1 MADIDKALPNE
12 VRKEIEIPGEEEIQE
27 QVIEEAEKEQQSPEA
42 VDIQENEDGSVDIN
56 LDPQAATPEGG
67 DEHYA
72 NLAEFLPDDVLGRLG
87 SDLSS
92 KYQDYVSSRK
102 DWEKSY
108 TSGLDLL
115 GFKYD
120 NRSEPFAG
128 ASGATHP
135 VLAEAVTQFQALA
148 YKELLPADGPVRTQ
162 VMGIPTAEKTDQ
174 ASRVKDFMNYQIMDQ
189 MKEYEPEF
197 DSMLFHLPLSGSTFK
212 KVYYDEMEQRA
223 VSKFVPADDLIVPY
237 TATSLDDAEA
247 IIHRVKISENELRK
261 QQVAGFYRDIDI
273 GKPGHTETDVEK
285 KERELEGVSKTSN
298 EDIFTLLEC
307 HVDLDLEGFEDS
319 NPETGELSGIKIPY
333 IVTIE
338 EGSREILS
346 IKRNYEIGDPLK
358 NKIQY
363 FVHFKFLPGLGFY
376 GFGLIH
382 MIGGLSR
389 TATAALRQLL
399 DAGTLSNLPAGFKMR
414 GIRIRDDAQ
423 SIQPGEFRDVDAPGG
438 NLRDSFMML
447 PFKEPSQ
454 TLLSLM
460 GIVVQA
466 GQRFASIA
474 DMQVGDG
481 NQQAAVGTT
490 VALLERGSRT
500 MSAIHKRIYS
510 ALKNEF
516 KLMARVFKL
525 YLPQQYPYDVVG
537 GQRMI
542 MQSDFD
548 DRVDI
553 LPVADPNI
561 FSQTQ
566 RISLAQ
572 TELQLATSNPQMHDL
587 YAAYRNMYE
596 ALGVKNIDSVLMK
609 PQQPMPQDPALEHIA
624 ALGGKPFQAFPGQNH
639 RSHITAHL
647 SFMST
652 NLARNNP
659 MVMASL
665 EKNIFEHISLMA
677 QEQVELEFRD
687 EMQQL
692 QQMQMQ
698 MQQMQQS
705 PQMMEMQQNPQ
716 MMQQM
721 QMQNQQM
728 QMKIQ
733 EMNQKIES
741 RKAELVADMMEEFMK
756 EEQKITSQFDNDPIA
771 KLRSRELDLRAQEN
785 ARKEKEANERMDLDK
800 MKAMMNQQNQDEKL
814 QQNEE
819 LAQLRADTS
828 IEKTVLSKTLP
839 SSDSMMPNI
848 EIMRKG

>member
-1 MADIDKALPNE
+1 MEKALPNE
-12 VRKEIEIPGEEEIQE
+12 PRKEVEVPGEEEIQE
-27 QVIEEAEKEQQSPEA
+27 TLVEEVEKELEKPGE
-42 VDIQENEDGSVDIN
+42 VETVENEDGSVDIN
-56 LDPQAATPEGG
+56 FDPGAASIEGG
-67 DEHYA
+67 EDHYA
-72 NLAEFLPDDVLGRLG
+72 NLAEFLPDEVLDSLS
-87 SDLSS
+87 SDLNS
-92 KYQDYVSSRK
+92 KYMDYSMSRK

-108 TSGLDLL
+108 TQGLDLL

-120 NRSEPFAG
+120 QRSEPFQG

-162 VMGIPTAEKTDQ
+162 LLGIQSPDKVQQ
-174 ASRVKDFMNYQIMDQ
+174 ANRVKDFMNYQIMDQ

-212 KVYYDEMEQRA
+212 KVYYDEVEGRA

-247 IIHRVKISENELRK
+247 IIHRIKISENDLRK
-261 QQVAGFYRDIDI
+261 QQVAGFYKDIEL
-273 GKPGHTETDVEK
+273 GKPEDKESDVEK
-285 KERELEGVSKTSN
+285 KERELEGTKKTKD
-298 EDIFTLLEC
+298 EDIYTLLEC
-307 HVDLDLEGFEDS
+307 HVNLDLEGFEDS
-319 NPETGELSGIKIPY
+319 DQNGEPTGIKLPY
-333 IVTIE
+333 IVTLE
-338 EGSREILS
+338 EGSKEILS
-346 IKRNYEIGDPLK
+346 VKRNYEIGDPKK

-447 PFKEPSQ
+447 PFKEPSA
-454 TLLSLM
+454 TLLNLM
-460 GIVVQA
+460 GVVVSA

-474 DMQVGDG
+474 DLQIGDG

-516 KLMARVFKL
+516 KILARVFKL
-525 YLPQQYPYDVVG
+525 YLPPEYPYDVVG

-542 MQSDFD
+542 KQTDFD

-572 TELQLATSNPQMHDL
+572 TELQLATSNPGMHNM
-587 YAAYRNMYE
+587 YQAYRNMYE
-596 ALGVKNIDSVLMK
+596 ALGVKNIDSVLVR
-609 PQQPMPQDPALEHIA
+609 PMPPAPKDPALEHID
-624 ALGGKPFQAFPGQNH
+624 ALAGKPFQAFPGQDH
-639 RSHITAHL
+639 RAHMTAHL
-647 SFMST
+647 NFMAT
-652 NLARNNP
+652 NMARNNP

-677 QEQVELEFRD
+677 QEQIELEFR
-687 EMQQL
+687 EELMRL
-692 QQMQMQ
+692 QQMQQ
-698 MQQMQQS
+698 N
-705 PQMMEMQQNPQ
+705 PMMMQQNPQ
-716 MMQQM
+716 AQQQVMQLT
-721 QMQNQQM
+721 QQIEGR
-728 QMKIQ
+728 KSVLIA
-733 EMNQKIES
+733 EMTGEF
-741 RKAELVADMMEEFMK
+741 LEEEK
-756 EEQKITSQFDNDPIA
+756 KITSQFDNDPIA

-785 ARKEKEANERMDLDK
+785 ARKEREGQERMDLDK
-800 MKAMMNQQNQDEKL
+800 MRAMMNQQNQDEKL
-814 QQNEE
+814 DQNEE
-819 LAQLRADTS
+819 LAKLRANTS
-828 IEKTVLSKTLP
+828 IEKTILGKTLP
-839 SSDSMMPNI
+839 SSNDMVPKVSIIRSGN
-848 EIMRKG
+848 E